1 MTTQGD
7 LWHSIGDM
15 ETNTSLRVLGMG
27 IVSMFMVE
35 AINVDIVPNK
45 YSKHP
50 REEKT
55 TTLEYTVV
63 KEINDGIIGNT
74 IFCSNFRVTYHARDM

>member
-1 MTTQGD
+1 MTTKGHF
-7 LWHSIGDM
+7 WNSIGDM
-15 ETNTSLRVLGMG
+15 ETNTSLWVLGIG
-27 IVSMFMVE
+27 IISMFMVG
-35 AINVDIVPNK
+35 AINVAIVPNK

-50 REEKT
+50 SEEKP

-74 IFCSNFRVTYHARDM
+74 IFCSNFGVTYHARDM